1 MNPETKIE
9 TPFNRFV
16 GAAIDDGLWFA
27 LFFYIVS
34 FLPTSVYEDSPEVL
48 GIILIVVAS
57 GWLNYFAFAESK
69 WGMTV
74 GKKVM
79 GMRVLAG
86 DGSKATFG
94 ACSVRNVMRPIDYL
108 IIGPVMIA
116 KTKRHQRLGDKL
128 ADTIVVRERHEYKPP
143 PKTAASEA
151 PQTPAGEDT
160 PLTEREHRP
169 L

>member
-1 MNPETKIE
+1 VEPTAPIE

-27 LFFYIVS
+27 LFFYIVG

-48 GIILIVVAS
+48 GIILIVIAS
-57 GWLNYFAFAESK
+57 GWLNYFAIAESK

-79 GMRVLAG
+79 GMRVLAD
-86 DGSKATFG
+86 DGGKATFG
-94 ACSVRNVMRPIDYL
+94 ACSIRNVLRPLDYL

-116 KTKRHQRLGDKL
+116 RTERHQRLGDKL
-128 ADTIVVRERHEYKPP
+128 GHTIVVREREEYKPP
-143 PKTAASEA
+143 PPRTA
-151 PQTPAGEDT
+151 TPPPAAADEDT

>member
-1 MNPETKIE
+1 MDPDPRIE

-27 LFFYIVS
+27 LFIYIIS

-48 GIILIVVAS
+48 GIILIAVAS

-79 GMRVLAG
+79 GMRVLSG
-86 DGSKATFG
+86 DGSKASFG
-94 ACSVRNVMRPIDYL
+94 ACSIRNVLRPIDYL

-116 KTKRHQRLGDKL
+116 NTERHQRLGDKL
-128 ADTIVVRERHEYKPP
+128 GDTIVVRERQEYKPP
-143 PKTAASEA
+143 PMRAEA
-151 PQTPAGEDT
+151 PAAAGEDT
-160 PLTEREHRP
+160 PLTEREHR
-169 L
+169 LL

>member
-1 MNPETKIE
+1 MNPELKIE

-27 LFFYIVS
+27 LFFYIVG
-34 FLPTSVYEDSPEVL
+34 FLPTSVYKDSPEVL
-48 GIILIVVAS
+48 GIILIVIAS
-57 GWLNYFAFAESK
+57 GWLNYFAIAESK

-79 GMRVLAG
+79 GMRVLAD
-86 DGSKATFG
+86 DGGKATFG
-94 ACSVRNVMRPIDYL
+94 ACSIRNVLRPLDYL

-116 KTKRHQRLGDKL
+116 NTKRHQRLGDKL
-128 ADTIVVRERHEYKPP
+128 GHTIVIREREEYKPP
-143 PKTAASEA
+143 PPRAEA
-151 PQTPAGEDT
+151 PVTAPGEDT